1 MYGRKTT
8 KLLNMVRRFLGKGP
22 SPASASTG
30 PGRGHRAEASKD
42 QDLAR
47 KVYTPVQQAKRID
60 QGVAGRAGYAYD
72 AGRRLH
78 REGRFKGALDAFKE
92 SLELFRQVEGSEKD
106 QGDCL
111 HGIGAVR
118 GDLGD
123 YEEALAAGD
132 EALELF
138 GQVEGTQNEQAY
150 CRYNMAISLRKMG
163 SYEEALGRY
172 DEALTVYG
180 QIEGVQ
186 YGQIVSL
193 ENSGVALE
201 ELGCYEEALEAHREA
216 LRTCQQAGS
225 LVDYEGRLPVQR
237 RQYAQ
242 GAGERRPGPAPVPS
256 GAGGLCPPRGL

>member
-163 SYEEALGRY
+163 SYEESLDAY
-172 DEALTVYG
+172 KEALALFRQV
-180 QIEGVQ
+180 EG
-186 YGQIVSL
+186 ST
-193 ENSGVALE
+193 E
-201 ELGCYEEALEAHREA
+201 EQADCLEAIGAIEA
-216 LRTCQQAGS
+216 G
-225 LVDYEGRLPVQR
+225 
-237 RQYAQ
+237 
-242 GAGERRPGPAPVPS
+242 
-256 GAGGLCPPRGL
+256 

>member
-1 MYGRKTT
+1 MYGRKAT
-8 KLLNMVRRFLGKGP
+8 KLLNMVRRFLGKEP
-22 SPASASTG
+22 RPASAPTG
-30 PGRGHRAEASKD
+30 PGRGPRAEASKD

-78 REGRFKGALDAFKE
+78 RQGRFKETLDAFKE

-163 SYEEALGRY
+163 SYEESLDAY
-172 DEALTVYG
+172 KEALPLFR
-180 QIEGVQ
+180 Q
-186 YGQIVSL
+186 
-193 ENSGVALE
+193 
-201 ELGCYEEALEAHREA
+201 ALEAYARLEDSEEEQADCLEA
-216 LRTCQQAGS
+216 IGAIEAG
-225 LVDYEGRLPVQR
+225 
-237 RQYAQ
+237 
-242 GAGERRPGPAPVPS
+242 
-256 GAGGLCPPRGL
+256 

>member
-1 MYGRKTT
+1 MYGRKAT
-8 KLLNMVRRFLGKGP
+8 KLLNMVRRFLGKEPG
-22 SPASASTG
+22 PASAPTG
-30 PGRGHRAEASKD
+30 PGRGHRAGAGKD

-78 REGRFKGALDAFKE
+78 RQGRFKETLDAFKE

-163 SYEEALGRY
+163 SYEESLDAY
-172 DEALTVYG
+172 KEALPLFR
-180 QIEGVQ
+180 Q
-186 YGQIVSL
+186 
-193 ENSGVALE
+193 
-201 ELGCYEEALEAHREA
+201 ALEAYARLEDSEEEQADCLEA
-216 LRTCQQAGS
+216 IGAIEAG
-225 LVDYEGRLPVQR
+225 
-237 RQYAQ
+237 
-242 GAGERRPGPAPVPS
+242 
-256 GAGGLCPPRGL
+256 

>member
-1 MYGRKTT
+1 MYGRKAT
-8 KLLNMVRRFLGKGP
+8 KLLNMVRRFLGKEP
-22 SPASASTG
+22 SPTSAPTG

-72 AGRRLH
+72 AGRQLH
-78 REGRFKGALDAFKE
+78 RQGRFKETLDAFKE
-92 SLELFRQVEGSEKD
+92 SLELFRQVEGSEKN

-111 HGIGAVR
+111 HGIGAVC

-163 SYEEALGRY
+163 SYEESLDAY
-172 DEALTVYG
+172 KEALPLFR
-180 QIEGVQ
+180 Q
-186 YGQIVSL
+186 
-193 ENSGVALE
+193 
-201 ELGCYEEALEAHREA
+201 ALEAYARLEDSEEEQADCLEA
-216 LRTCQQAGS
+216 IGAIEAG
-225 LVDYEGRLPVQR
+225 
-237 RQYAQ
+237 
-242 GAGERRPGPAPVPS
+242 
-256 GAGGLCPPRGL
+256 

>member
-78 REGRFKGALDAFKE
+78 REARFKEALDAFKE

-163 SYEEALGRY
+163 SYEESLDAY
-172 DEALTVYG
+172 KEALPLFR
-180 QIEGVQ
+180 Q
-186 YGQIVSL
+186 
-193 ENSGVALE
+193 
-201 ELGCYEEALEAHREA
+201 ALEAYARLEDSEEEQADCLEA
-216 LRTCQQAGS
+216 IGAIEAG
-225 LVDYEGRLPVQR
+225 
-237 RQYAQ
+237 
-242 GAGERRPGPAPVPS
+242 
-256 GAGGLCPPRGL
+256 